1 MEALLYGLLIL
12 GVVVGFCILL
22 LGFLVLATA
31 AVMNDPEFM
40 YADDMKDLED
50 GTLTPLLGVVSPKEK
65 RDINA

>member
-1 MEALLYGLLIL
+1 MEPLLYGLMIL
-12 GVVVGFCILL
+12 AVVVGFCILV

-40 YADDMKDLED
+40 YADDMRDLERSEPA
-50 GTLTPLLGVVSPKEK
+50 PLLGVVSPKEK

>member
-1 MEALLYGLLIL
+1 MEPLLYGLMIL
-12 GVVVGFCILL
+12 AVVVGFCILL

-40 YADDMKDLED
+40 YADDMRDLEHN
-50 GTLTPLLGVVSPKEK
+50 GPAPLLGVVSPKEK

>member
-1 MEALLYGLLIL
+1 MEPLLYGLMIL
-12 GVVVGFCILL
+12 AVVVGFCILL

-40 YADDMKDLED
+40 YADDMRDLED
-50 GTLTPLLGVVSPKEK
+50 SKPAPLLGVVSPKEK